1 MHNKFLETGEPGYH
15 PIRKIG
21 ICLSGLKFA
30 VRYDF
35 SVAYKLVLSVVILAI
50 SFYFRQWLDFLLIM
64 LATVMVLMAELF
76 NSAIEAL
83 CDFVED
89 QQNPKIKMIK
99 DIAAAAV
106 GISILAWIII
116 LGFEVVRL
124 WRIYRMVL

>member
-1 MHNKFLETGEPGYH
+1 MRNKFLETGEPGYH
-15 PIRKIG
+15 PVRKIR
-21 ICLSGLKFA
+21 ICVSGLTFA

-35 SVAYKLVLSVVILAI
+35 SVAYKLILSAAILSV
-50 SFYFRQWLDFLLIM
+50 SFYFRQWLDFLLI
-64 LATVMVLMAELF
+64 LLVTVMVLMAELF

-124 WRIYRMVL
+124 WRIYMVVL